1 MASNFDW
8 DPAWRE
14 ELGESAWFVY
24 DAKHELDKVK
34 TFASFLKVKG
44 YYQRFDASS
53 GRLFVTSLATISRPE
68 ELTPEIFLVTVMQRY
83 NCFASLTEK
92 ERKAIERLVDHL
104 PVVSAVIA
112 DPRLETG
119 LIVPPNWTSWA
130 INTWQHPVKTTA
142 TKFDDPAVVE
152 AVCAVMEL
160 FARHFPIPAE
170 RDQIIGYIGHALQ
183 HPEERPHWHPLIR
196 GVGGSGKS
204 TLFVKILRAI
214 FGSGHVNEQT
224 DLAELDT
231 PTTVAGWLGS
241 LFVVCDDFQV
251 QKRSQ
256 ADNLKHTLTAPR
268 MEARRL
274 YQNATQE
281 DVFSRFIFLSN
292 AREPL
297 KFVTEDRRF
306 FVPHYCEHLI
316 SKEESAEFVA
326 KNITPLLDSYGNFK
340 DVRVRDALLDFF
352 GSVSLAWINPGVPLE
367 TEDHQNMCGSGGTL
381 KESQIQAFIDAYPVA
396 TYQSFKHYMFAEHGV
411 YIGEVD
417 SNIWE
422 KLMRE
427 SGDWIR
433 IDTTQN
439 NPYKVQL
446 SHPVGF
452 VKKGKRFVGWC
463 TKGFHSA
470 FMSNL
475 NSLYSHQPDYFAT
488 LWPPKS

>member
-1 MASNFDW
+1 MAGNFDW

-14 ELGESAWFVY
+14 ELGDSAWYVY
-24 DAKHELDKVK
+24 NDKQELDKVK
-34 TFASFLKVKG
+34 TFASFLKVKS

-53 GRLFVTSLATISRPE
+53 GRLFVTSLAAIARPE

-83 NCFASLTEK
+83 PCFASPTEK
-92 ERKAIERLVDHL
+92 ELKAMSRLVENL

-119 LIVPPNWTSWA
+119 LTIPPNWTSWA
-130 INTWQHPVKTTA
+130 INTWQHPEKTADTQ
-142 TKFDDPAVVE
+142 FDDPAVVD

-170 RDQIIGYIGHALQ
+170 RDQVIGYIGHALQ
-183 HPEERPHWHPLIR
+183 HPEERPHWHLMIR

-251 QKRSQ
+251 QRRSQ
-256 ADNLKHTLTAPR
+256 ADNLKHLLTAQR
-268 MEARRL
+268 LEARRL

-316 SKEESAEFVA
+316 SKEESAQFVA
-326 KNITPLLDSYGNFK
+326 DNITPLLDPYGNFK

-367 TEDHQNMCGSGGTL
+367 TEDHRNMCGSGGTL
-381 KESQIQAFIDAYPVA
+381 RESQIQAFIDAYPVA
-396 TYQSFKHYMFAEHGV
+396 TFQSFKRYMFAEHGV
-411 YIGEVD
+411 YINEVD

-422 KLMRE
+422 KMLRE
-427 SGDWIR
+427 SGDWVR
-433 IDTTQN
+433 IDTTRN

-446 SHPVGF
+446 SRQIGF
-452 VKKGKRFVGWC
+452 VKKNKRVVCWC
-463 TKGFHSA
+463 TKA
-470 FMSNL
+470 FYSNFITNL
-475 NSLYSHQPDYFAT
+475 ENIYSHQPDYFQT